1 MDREIS
7 QKDRRRESAKRILKI
22 GVPVVAAAGLLWWVM
37 SAVGGASVKASS
49 VSMAAADRGDLS
61 ATISAGGK
69 VVPAYEELINSPI
82 QSRILEVRHRAG
94 DIVEAGTPL
103 LTLDLE
109 ATKAAYGKMMDQ
121 LNMKRLELQ
130 QQLAN
135 DRTDLSRIDMQI
147 KVGDMKVR
155 RLEAELANERYL
167 DSIGSGT
174 TDKVREAEFALR
186 SAQLEQE
193 QLRQQRDN
201 EQDVR
206 RAAADISRL
215 EIEILSRD
223 AELAAR
229 TLTDADIRAPRRGT
243 VTSINTAIGAQIG
256 QGEKVAAVADLGHFK
271 VEGEVADSY
280 AKSIA
285 PGARATV
292 RIGHTDAEGT
302 VASVAPSSTSG
313 VVNFTINLD
322 CDSLPEL
329 RPGLRPDIYIHNGL
343 TSDVVRIP
351 NGSFYRGPGNYD
363 LYVLTSDGSV
373 LELRSVRLGIASM
386 DYVEA
391 ISGIAPGET
400 VAISDL
406 DRFAGAK
413 RIKLK
418 K

>member
-7 QKDRRRESAKRILKI
+7 QHDRRRESARRILKI
-22 GVPVVAAAGLLWWVM
+22 GVPVVAAVGLLWWVM
-37 SAVGGASVKASS
+37 STVGGASVNASA
-49 VSMAAADRGDLS
+49 VNMAAADRGDLS

-82 QSRILEVRHRAG
+82 SSRILEVRHRAG
-94 DIVEAGTPL
+94 DNVEAGTPL
-103 LTLDLE
+103 LILDLE
-109 ATKAAYGKMMDQ
+109 AAKAAYGKMTDQ

-135 DRTDLSRIDMQI
+135 DRTDLSRLDMQI

-193 QLRQQRDN
+193 QLRQQRNN

-243 VTSINTAIGAQIG
+243 VTSINTAIGAQVG

-271 VEGEVADSY
+271 VEGEVADSH

-292 RIGHTDAEGT
+292 RIGHTDLEGT
-302 VASVAPSSTSG
+302 VTAVAPSSTSG

-322 CDSLPEL
+322 CDSTADL
-329 RPGLRPDIYIHNGL
+329 RAGLRPDIYVYDGMKA
-343 TSDVVRIP
+343 DVVRIP

-363 LYVLTSDGSV
+363 LYVLAADGSA
-373 LELRSVRLGIASM
+373 LELRRVRLGIASM
-386 DYVEA
+386 DHVEVEA
-391 ISGIAPGET
+391 GIAPGET
-400 VAISDL
+400 IAISDL
-406 DRFAGAK
+406 DRFGGAK
-413 RIKLK
+413 TIKLK

>member
-1 MDREIS
+1 MI
-7 QKDRRRESAKRILKI
+7 KI
-22 GVPVVAAAGLLWWVM
+22 GLPVVAAVALVWWVM
-37 SAVGGASVKASS
+37 SAIGGASVKASS
-49 VSMAAADRGDLS
+49 VSMGEADRGDLS
-61 ATISAGGK
+61 ATITAGGK

-82 QSRILEVRHRAG
+82 HSRILEVRHRAG

-103 LTLDLE
+103 LILDLE
-109 ATKAAYGKMMDQ
+109 ATKAEYGKMLDQ

-135 DRTDLSRIDMQI
+135 DRTDLSRLDMQI
-147 KVGDMKVR
+147 KVGDMKVH

-215 EIEILSRD
+215 EIEILTRD
-223 AELAAR
+223 AELASR

-243 VTSINTAIGAQIG
+243 VTSINTAIGAQVG
-256 QGEKVAAVADLGHFK
+256 QGEKVATVADLGHFK

-292 RIGHTDAEGT
+292 RIGHTDLDGI
-302 VASVAPSSTSG
+302 VAAVAPSSTSG
-313 VVNFTINLD
+313 VVNFTINLN
-322 CDSLPEL
+322 CDSIADL
-329 RPGLRPDIYIHNGL
+329 RAGLRPDIYVYNGMK
-343 TSDVVRIP
+343 SDVIRIP
-351 NGSFYRGPGNYD
+351 NGSYYRGPGNYP
-363 LYVLTSDGSV
+363 LYVRNADGSA
-373 LELRSVRLGIASM
+373 LELRTVRLGIASM
-386 DYVEA
+386 DHVEVE
-391 ISGIAPGET
+391 SGIAPGET
-400 VAISDL
+400 IALSDL
-406 DRFAGAK
+406 DRFGGAK
-413 RIKLK
+413 TIKLK

>member
-7 QKDRRRESAKRILKI
+7 QNDRRRESAKRILKI

-155 RLEAELANERYL
+155 RLEAELAN
-167 DSIGSGT
+167 
-174 TDKVREAEFALR
+174 
-186 SAQLEQE
+186 
-193 QLRQQRDN
+193 
-201 EQDVR
+201 
-206 RAAADISRL
+206 
-215 EIEILSRD
+215 
-223 AELAAR
+223 
-229 TLTDADIRAPRRGT
+229 
-243 VTSINTAIGAQIG
+243 
-256 QGEKVAAVADLGHFK
+256 
-271 VEGEVADSY
+271 
-280 AKSIA
+280 
-285 PGARATV
+285 
-292 RIGHTDAEGT
+292 
-302 VASVAPSSTSG
+302 
-313 VVNFTINLD
+313 
-322 CDSLPEL
+322 
-329 RPGLRPDIYIHNGL
+329 
-343 TSDVVRIP
+343 
-351 NGSFYRGPGNYD
+351 
-363 LYVLTSDGSV
+363 
-373 LELRSVRLGIASM
+373 
-386 DYVEA
+386 
-391 ISGIAPGET
+391 
-400 VAISDL
+400 
-406 DRFAGAK
+406 
-413 RIKLK
+413 
-418 K
+418 

>member
-7 QKDRRRESAKRILKI
+7 QHDRRRDAARKYIKI
-22 GVPVVAAAGLLWWVM
+22 GVPVVAAVGLLWWVM
-37 SAVGGASVKASS
+37 SAVCGASVKATS

-61 ATISAGGK
+61 ATINAGGK

-82 QSRILEVRHRAG
+82 ASRILEVRHRPG
-94 DIVEAGTPL
+94 DMVEAGTPL
-103 LTLDLE
+103 LVLDLE
-109 ATKAAYGKMMDQ
+109 AAKAAYGKMTDQ

-135 DRTDLSRIDMQI
+135 DRTDLSRLDMQI

-193 QLRQQRDN
+193 QLRQQREN

-215 EIEILSRD
+215 EIEILTRE

-243 VTSINTAIGAQIG
+243 ITSLNTAIGAQVS

-271 VEGEVADSY
+271 VEGEVADSH

-292 RIGHTDAEGT
+292 RIGHTDLEGT
-302 VASVAPSSTSG
+302 VSAVAPASASG
-313 VVNFTINLD
+313 VVSFTISLD
-322 CDSLPEL
+322 CDSLADL
-329 RPGLRPDIYIHNGL
+329 RPGLRPDIYVHNGMKA
-343 TSDVVRIP
+343 DVVRIP

-363 LYVLTSDGSV
+363 LYVLSADGSA
-373 LELRSVRLGIASM
+373 LELRTVRLGIASM
-386 DYVEA
+386 DHVEVL
-391 ISGIAPGET
+391 SGIAPGET
-400 VAISDL
+400 IAISDL
-406 DRFAGAK
+406 DRFGGAK
-413 RIKLK
+413 SIKLK
-418 K
+418 N